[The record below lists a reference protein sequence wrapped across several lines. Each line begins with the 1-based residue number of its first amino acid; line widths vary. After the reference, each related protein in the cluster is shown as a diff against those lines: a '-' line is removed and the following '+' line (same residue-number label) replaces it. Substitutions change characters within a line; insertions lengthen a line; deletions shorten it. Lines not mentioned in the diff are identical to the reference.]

1 MRHLRAAENPNSYL
15 LFQAHKNPLKYVFR
29 CRLLNKLRL
38 FEPGIVI
45 GYAVVKLCIA
55 QKVKEILL

>member
-1 MRHLRAAENPNSYL
+1 MRRLRAAENPNNYL
-15 LFQAHKNPLKYVFR
+15 RFEARENPLKYVFR
-29 CRLLNKLRL
+29 CRLLNKLSL

-55 QKVKEILL
+55 QK